1 MASSL
6 LDGTPFAGMEHKFNL
21 IIVQDEDSNITM
33 TKGPRDPP
41 IPGRITYADGL
52 EPEETV
58 SGKRLIVRE
67 DVKKGGLICLQQAT
81 SQYRRCSAQLHIV
94 HHTVANFPLR

>member
-52 EPEETV
+52 EPEET